1 MNKTTLNPFEIKTN
15 SVSGKDGN
23 LRLRLVLCLVTGF
36 CLAQLKATGEM
47 SPFAVSFVSGV
58 PFDYCYCAF
67 IGGAVGFFVSHGWR
81 LALRYTLALLISA
94 VFRLVVLRRFQT
106 ENSSFV
112 CCLLSFCSCCISSI
126 VYDTFAGFSL
136 FGILVL
142 LCEGVLS
149 AFGTYF
155 FIRAIRTPV
164 LNIGIKRLSAQDS
177 VSIVICVCI
186 FLMCMSG
193 LTLGSISPARIA
205 AALLILFIAHY
216 KGAAASG
223 IAGILAG
230 LSFSVSPDGRHLFAA
245 FAFGGLAGGVFSP
258 LGQYAVA
265 VSFTVSAF
273 LVSVFDGFS
282 VEKIY
287 LLSESAI
294 AAVAYCV
301 IPAKVITKAQD
312 YLDKSGLI
320 ADDRVERE
328 VCANLRRAAQNVGE
342 ISSIV
347 DKTGER
353 LDRVINP
360 ELDRVFASLQQNAC
374 YGCNQKSECWNRRFR
389 RTADDIMKMTG
400 LKSADGK
407 KTELE
412 TRCVRPRLLLKETE
426 RCYFDFVNA
435 MAAKN
440 RVAEMRGIVSEQ
452 FGIVSELLEEIAVQV
467 SESRVMDTAKSRSV
481 KTALHDAGIDVDAL
495 RYYTDKSSR
504 VTVEADVVMPQE
516 QLDFNRM
523 RSILQFASSRRFE
536 PAEIAM
542 NELKTS
548 YIFEEKPLYQVAF
561 GSCSLPVEEKK
572 LCGDSIRIL
581 TDSFSNR
588 VAVLSD
594 GMGTGSRAAVD
605 SQMTATLMEKLLLCG
620 LPFESAMRAVNCAL
634 MMKSTDESTATVDAV
649 SINVFNAKAYFY
661 KAGATLSF
669 IRHGNSVTTV
679 EQQSMP
685 LGILKQLSTANARR
699 ELSAGDL
706 VLLVSDGATT
716 GDCGW
721 ISDELLAWSTSS
733 MDALASHIAKLAR
746 LRCDENM
753 KDDITVIAARITE
766 NRHHGSGSARI

>member
-1 MNKTTLNPFEIKTN
+1 MKQITVNPFEMKTN
-15 SVSGKDGN
+15 PILKKDGN
-23 LRLRLVLCLVTGF
+23 LKMRLVLCLITGF

-47 SPFAVSFVSGV
+47 SPFTVSFVSGI

-67 IGGAVGFFVSHGWR
+67 VGGAVGFFVSCGWK

-126 VYDTFAGFSL
+126 VYYTFTEFTL
-136 FGILVL
+136 FGVILL
-142 LCEGVLS
+142 LCEGTLS

-164 LNIGIKRLSAQDS
+164 LNIGIKKLSAQDS

-186 FLMCMSG
+186 LLMCMSG

-205 AALLILFIAHY
+205 AAVLIMFIAHY
-216 KGAAASG
+216 KGAAASS
-223 IAGILAG
+223 IAGILSG

-245 FAFGGLAGGVFSP
+245 FAFGGLTGGVFAP

-265 VSFTVSAF
+265 VAFTVSAF
-273 LVSVFDGFS
+273 LISVFDGFS

-294 AAVAYCV
+294 AAVAYCI
-301 IPAKVITKAQD
+301 IPSRVITKAQD

-342 ISSIV
+342 ISKIV
-347 DKTGER
+347 DKAGER
-353 LDRVINP
+353 LDKVINP
-360 ELDRVFASLQQNAC
+360 ELDRVFASLQQNVC
-374 YGCNQKSECWNRRFR
+374 FGCNQKSECWNRRFR
-389 RTADDIMKMTG
+389 QTADDIMRITG
-400 LKSADGK
+400 LKEANGK
-407 KTELE
+407 KTGLE
-412 TRCVRPRLLLKETE
+412 SRCLRPRLLLKETE
-426 RCYFDFVNA
+426 KSYFDFVNA
-435 MAAKN
+435 MSSKI
-440 RVAEMRGIVSEQ
+440 RISEMRGIVSEQ
-452 FGIVSELLEEIAVQV
+452 FGIISELLEEIAVQA
-467 SESRVMDTAKSRSV
+467 SNSRVIDTAKSRSV
-481 KTALHDAGIDVDAL
+481 KTALHDGGIDVDAL

-504 VTVEADVVMPQE
+504 VTVEADVVLPGE
-516 QLDFNRM
+516 RIDFNKM
-523 RSILQFASSRRFE
+523 KSILQFASSRRFE
-536 PAEIAM
+536 TPEIAM

-548 YIFEEKPLYQVAF
+548 YIFEEKPLYKVAF
-561 GSCSLPVEEKK
+561 GSCSLPVEDKK

-581 TDSFSNR
+581 TDAFGNR

-594 GMGTGSRAAVD
+594 GMGTGSRAAID
-605 SQMTATLMEKLLLCG
+605 STMTAALMEKLLLCG
-620 LPFESAMRAVNCAL
+620 LPFEAAMRAVNCAL
-634 MMKSTDESTATVDAV
+634 MVKSTDESTATVDAV
-649 SINVFNAKAYFY
+649 SINVYNAKASFN

-669 IRHGNSVTTV
+669 IRRGNSVTTV

-685 LGILKQLSTANARR
+685 LGILKQLSTSYSER

-733 MDALASHIAKLAR
+733 MDALASHIAKLAK
-746 LRCDENM
+746 LRSQENTR
-753 KDDITVIAARITE
+753 DDITVIAARITE
-766 NRHHGSGSARI
+766 NRHH